1 MGQIKNIKLHI
12 VTDIK
17 MEINKINNFVCVSY
31 GEKGTRR
38 YRIIE
43 EDGADDISEIDVN
56 ARYKWS
62 WSWLEGSI
70 FVDPYNSLND
80 TSWKKGPITIH
91 AHTHIK
97 KTAEDGCA

>member
-1 MGQIKNIKLHI
+1 
-12 VTDIK
+12 

-43 EDGADDISEIDVN
+43 EDDADDISEIDVN

-62 WSWLEGSI
+62 WSWLEGEVMFPGFSLLTRGGQG
-70 FVDPYNSLND
+70 DPPYQTLSPL
-80 TSWKKGPITIH
+80 SF
-91 AHTHIK
+91 
-97 KTAEDGCA
+97 C